1 MNKFLTIYLSIVE
14 SIETTVNN
22 VVNLALQPLY
32 CIARITISICEVW
45 GIDYEAEEQEEQPE
59 NNKHNTIGFKRNE

>member
-1 MNKFLTIYLSIVE
+1 MNKFLSIYLSIVE

-22 VVNLALQPLY
+22 VVNLCLQPLY
-32 CIARITISICEVW
+32 TLARIIISICEVW

-59 NNKHNTIGFKRNE
+59 NKKQIGFKR

>member
-22 VVNLALQPLY
+22 IVNLCLQPLY
-32 CIARITISICEVW
+32 TLARIIISICEVW
-45 GIDYEAEEQEEQPE
+45 GIDYNEEEPKKQPE
-59 NNKHNTIGFKRNE
+59 NKKTIGFQRQ

>member
-22 VVNLALQPLY
+22 VVNLCLQPLY
-32 CIARITISICEVW
+32 TLARIIISICEVW
-45 GIDYEAEEQEEQPE
+45 GIDYEAEEPEE
-59 NNKHNTIGFKRNE
+59 NNNNKKPIGFQRQ